1 MCRFGLAAALHGEE
15 VNLVNAVGLICRGT
29 HRKGGCC
36 PLAMKD
42 AMAKALEVND
52 NTAQNEKRKPQQ
64 QSGDK
69 HNQQKLQGKA
79 LQVNENSVEDQEP
92 VGSPASPRR
101 NESAP

>member
-1 MCRFGLAAALHGEE
+1 
-15 VNLVNAVGLICRGT
+15 VNAVGLIRRGT
-29 HRKGGCC
+29 RRKSGCC
-36 PLAMKD
+36 PLAMED

-64 QSGDK
+64 QSDDK

-101 NESAP
+101 IQSAP

>member
-1 MCRFGLAAALHGEE
+1 ME
-15 VNLVNAVGLICRGT
+15 
-29 HRKGGCC
+29 
-36 PLAMKD
+36 D

-52 NTAQNEKRKPQQ
+52 NTAQNEKRKPRQ

-79 LQVNENSVEDQEP
+79 LQVNENSEDQEP